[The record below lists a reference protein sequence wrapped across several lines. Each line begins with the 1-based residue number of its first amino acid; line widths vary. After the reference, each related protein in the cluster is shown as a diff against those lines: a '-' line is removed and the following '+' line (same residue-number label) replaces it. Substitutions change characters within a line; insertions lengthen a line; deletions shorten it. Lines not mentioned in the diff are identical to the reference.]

1 MMKMAMVTF
10 VIVLIFTGCSSGG
23 GVQSSTI
30 TDPTTKTMI
39 NKVTKN
45 ELVSGQIIYNHNYDN
60 MDRGNHDFVGQ
71 IAIDLKYYNEHTM
84 TTGGCAYIKS
94 PETNKS
100 LGEYSI
106 SRVIGLPGEKVKI
119 EKGQIYINGK
129 LLDTFY
135 GRAHRMG
142 HDLDSLKKSLESTD
156 LEEHI
161 RENIKNN
168 VIYFQQLIMNEI
180 EISENSVY
188 LVDDDWFRSID
199 SRLFGS
205 LPTDNIEGKVLAVIG
220 GT

>member
-1 MMKMAMVTF
+1 
-10 VIVLIFTGCSSGG
+10 
-23 GVQSSTI
+23 
-30 TDPTTKTMI
+30 
-39 NKVTKN
+39 
-45 ELVSGQIIYNHNYDN
+45 

-71 IAIDLKYYNEHTM
+71 IAIDLKYYNEHAISR
-84 TTGGCAYIKS
+84 GDIVYFKN
-94 PETNKS
+94 PETRKN

-135 GRAHRMG
+135 GRAHRLG

-161 RENIKNN
+161 RENIENAVN
-168 VIYFQQLIMNEI
+168 YFQQLIMKEI

-220 GT
+220 GS

>member
-1 MMKMAMVTF
+1 MKITMVTF

-23 GVQSSTI
+23 TSSTI

-39 NKVTKN
+39 NKVTNK
-45 ELVSGQIIYNHNYDN
+45 ELDSGQIVYNHSSDN

-71 IAIDLKYYNEHTM
+71 IAIDLKYYNEHAISR
-84 TTGGCAYIKS
+84 GDIVYFKN
-94 PETNKS
+94 PKKN

-119 EKGQIYINGK
+119 EKGQIFINGK

-135 GRAHRMG
+135 GRAHRLG

-161 RENIKNN
+161 RVNIENVVN
-168 VIYFQQLIMNEI
+168 YFQQLNLKEI
-180 EISENSVY
+180 EISEDSVY
-188 LVDDDWFRSID
+188 LVGDDWLRSND

-205 LPTDNIEGKVLAVIG
+205 LPTDKIEGKVMAVIG
-220 GT
+220 GS

>member
-1 MMKMAMVTF
+1 MKRMVTF

-23 GVQSSTI
+23 TSSTI

-39 NKVTKN
+39 NKVTNN

-71 IAIDLKYYNEHTM
+71 IAIDLKYYNEHAISR
-84 TTGGCAYIKS
+84 GDIVYFKN
-94 PETNKS
+94 PETRKN

-135 GRAHRMG
+135 GRAHRLG

-168 VIYFQQLIMNEI
+168 VNYFQQLIMNEI
-180 EISENSVY
+180 KISENSVY

-205 LPTDNIEGKVLAVIG
+205 LPTDNIEGKVLAEIG
-220 GT
+220 GS

>member
-1 MMKMAMVTF
+1 MMKMVTF

-23 GVQSSTI
+23 TSSTI

-39 NKVTKN
+39 NKVTNN

-71 IAIDLKYYNEHTM
+71 IAIDLKYYNEHAISR
-84 TTGGCAYIKS
+84 GDIVYFKN
-94 PETNKS
+94 PETRKN

-135 GRAHRMG
+135 GRAHRLG

-168 VIYFQQLIMNEI
+168 VNYFQQLIMNEI
-180 EISENSVY
+180 KISENSVY

-205 LPTDNIEGKVLAVIG
+205 LPTDNIEGKVLAEIG
-220 GT
+220 GS